1 MFQTFPKVNINPVVF
16 GDGFRAIYEGT
27 ASFQGR
33 NKGETV
39 FPKIGDTVEAGNVLY
54 IYKGEGKQWKKGLQ
68 FLRYIYF
75 ESAPVSAPDDA
86 SFWQGPGEL
95 PSTNQQVVDA
105 VQAGSELN
113 KKELHALNRVEAQKH
128 IDSLALVAPITAAAV
143 KMVLANAVQL
153 SLF

>member
-1 MFQTFPKVNINPVVF
+1 MFQTFPKVNVNPVAF
-16 GDGFRAIYEGT
+16 NDGFRAVYEGT

-54 IYKGEGKQWKKGLQ
+54 IYRGEGKQWRKGRQ
-68 FLRYIYF
+68 FLRYIYL
-75 ESAPVSAPDDA
+75 ELAPVSAPDDA

-128 IDSLALVAPITAAAV
+128 IESLAPAPAATV
-143 KMVLANAVQL
+143 KTVLTNAVQL
-153 SLF
+153 SLFF